1 MLTAWKRFNYA
12 FALRILRVWA
22 KPTACGVDRVQG
34 VGGAALVYALA
45 NRSLADILLLDLLA
59 AANGLPSPVAPLTSF
74 DETRRFFFL
83 NRPSGFWR
91 RNTMLAAKT
100 TSERMRRL
108 QAKLAEDAAAPAP
121 GEREARRALWLA
133 PVSIFWGRAA
143 NKDRSWIRSLF
154 SEGWAVSS
162 RLRRLLILIFNRRDI
177 LVAFGEPLPWHDIA
191 AGGAARLSQ
200 SRLTRRTARLLRVK
214 FRNEKVAAIGPD
226 LSHRRTLAAQ
236 VLRSSQVAAAVAAE
250 ASQGRGRER
259 LERKA
264 RKAVLAIAA
273 DMSYPATRVLDR
285 LLTGFWRRV
294 YEGVRVSGIERLR
307 AVAQTHT
314 VVYVPC
320 HRSHIDYLL
329 LSHVLHHRGLMIPH
343 IAAGDNL
350 DLPVV
355 GGVLRRGGA
364 FFMRRSFAR
373 DRVYA
378 AVFAEYL
385 YQVFRRGHSVEYFIE
400 GGRTRTGRLLPARA
414 GLLQMTLDA
423 HRRGL
428 PRPLAF
434 APVFL
439 GYEKV
444 IEAGS
449 YVDELRGAT
458 KKSETIGDVLRGLRL
473 ARQFLGTAQVCFG
486 EPIRLAPFLAATSGD
501 PGRALAA
508 RIPTAINACAF
519 VNATNLVALAML
531 STARQAIEE
540 TALIEQIEL
549 YRRLAGRA
557 PKAMYEVEPAPAEE
571 IVRRVERLG
580 LLDRQSSSTGA
591 DVLGQGRFAAVLMT
605 WYRNNIVHV
614 LAAPAFAACLV
625 INRRRAITDA
635 HVRRLFATVFPYL
648 ANEFHIDAD
657 GDPDHWLS
665 ELEAAGVIER
675 RGGGFVPPADS
686 AARFQLRLLA
696 NTVMHILER
705 FYIAAVVLVTSGS
718 GVLDRGA
725 LLGACRARAQRISQL
740 YGIGAPEF
748 ADARLFEGLLQGLA
762 SHGVVTINAEGKLT
776 FDDRIREITRA
787 ARGVIAPA
795 LRQALEEQ
803 VIGGAAPRR

>member
-12 FALRILRVWA
+12 CALRVLGVWA
-22 KPTACGVDRVQG
+22 KPTACGVDRVQAAG
-34 VGGAALVYALA
+34 DGALAYALA
-45 NRSLADILLLDLLA
+45 TRSLADILLLDLLTA
-59 AANGLPSPVAPLTSF
+59 AHGLPSPVAPLTEF
-74 DETRRFFFL
+74 DEARRFFFL
-83 NRPSGFWR
+83 NRPTGLWR
-91 RNTMLAAKT
+91 RNTMLAANT
-100 TSERMRRL
+100 TSARMRRL
-108 QAKLAEDAAAPAP
+108 QGKLGQAASSGDAGAP
-121 GEREARRALWLA
+121 RELWLT
-133 PVSIFWGRAA
+133 PVSFFWGRAA
-143 NKDRSWIRSLF
+143 NKDRSWIRALF

-162 RLRRLLILIFNRRDI
+162 RLRRFLILVFNRRDI

-191 AGGAARLSQ
+191 GDGADGLSQ

-236 VLRSSQVAAAVAAE
+236 VLQSAQVAAAVAAE
-250 ASQGRGRER
+250 AKPARDRKR

-273 DMSYPATRVLDR
+273 DMSYPAVRLLDR
-285 LLTGFWRRV
+285 LLTWLWHRV

-307 AVAQTHT
+307 GVAQTHT
-314 VVYVPC
+314 LVYVPC

-329 LSHVLHHRGLMIPH
+329 LSHVLHHRGLMLPH

-350 DLPVV
+350 DLPLV
-355 GGVLRRGGA
+355 GGVLRGGGA
-364 FFMRRSFAR
+364 FFMRRRFAR

-385 YQVFRRGHSVEYFIE
+385 YQVFRRGHSVEYFVE
-400 GGRTRTGRLLPARA
+400 GGRTRTGRLLPARG

-434 APVFL
+434 VPVFL
-439 GYEKV
+439 GYEKI

-449 YVDELRGAT
+449 YVDELSGAA
-458 KKSETIGDVLRGLRL
+458 KKSETVGDVLRGLRL

-486 EPIRLAPFLAATSGD
+486 EPIRLAPFLAASSGD
-501 PGRALAA
+501 PGRALGDRVLA
-508 RIPTAINACAF
+508 AINACAF
-519 VNATNLVALAML
+519 VNATHLVALVML

-549 YRRLAGRA
+549 YRRLVGRA
-557 PKAMYEVEPAPAEE
+557 PGAMYEIESGPAAD
-571 IVRRVERLG
+571 IVQRVERLG
-580 LLDRQSSSTGA
+580 LLDRQPSSTGD
-591 DVLGQGRFAAVLMT
+591 DVLAQGRFAAVLMT

-625 INRRRAITDA
+625 INRRRPISAA
-635 HVRRLFATVFPYL
+635 HVKRLFATVFPYL
-648 ANEFHIDAD
+648 ASELHIDA
-657 GDPDHWLS
+657 GGEPDYWLA

-675 RGGGFVPPADS
+675 RGEGSVPPTDS

-705 FYIAAVVLVTSGS
+705 FYIAAVVLVTSGA
-718 GVLDRGA
+718 GALDRSA
-725 LLGACRARAQRISQL
+725 LLGACRAHAQRISQL

-748 ADARLFEGLLQGLA
+748 ADVRLFEGLLAGLA
-762 SHGVVTINAEGKLT
+762 GNGVVSTNADGKLI

-787 ARGVIAPA
+787 GRGVIAPE

-803 VIGGAAPRR
+803 VIGRAPPRR